1 MKEWINEGM
10 KEWMDVIMNVYTYI
24 YMYLGMSQKKGVPKL
39 RPKPLVKGRIE
50 SLGHPSFETFP
61 CVVS

>member
-1 MKEWINEGM
+1 
-10 KEWMDVIMNVYTYI
+10 
-24 YMYLGMSQKKGVPKL
+24 MYLGMSQKRGVPKL